1 MQCNAVQFMPVLF
14 EVVVTT
20 PITTPIATPGTQE
33 PPFKSKSINW
43 RRLVGRVQ
51 RVLAVG
57 EIQF

>member
-33 PPFKSKSINW
+33 PPSNQK
-43 RRLVGRVQ
+43 
-51 RVLAVG
+51 VLTGGVL
-57 EIQF
+57 